1 MIVTRLIL
9 KNWRNF
15 RDVDVELRER
25 TFLIGANATGKSNIL
40 DVFRFLH
47 DVSKPQGGGLQKAIA
62 DRGGIRKVRC
72 LHARKDP
79 EVRIEVH
86 LSHNS
91 DEKTPTWRYILGF
104 KAEGKGAHRTLI
116 SIEQVWKKGSHSSIL
131 ERPTAGDETDSVRL
145 TQTALE
151 QIQANSAFREVSD
164 FFSEISYLH
173 LVPQLLKYGDQI
185 GGQRLEDDPF
195 GQGFLERI
203 AKTSGKVRE
212 SRLRRIGKA
221 LALAVPQFR
230 ELRFIKDGVTGR
242 PHLEAM
248 YSHYRPN
255 AGWQGE
261 EQFSDGT
268 LRLLALL
275 WALADGESLLLLEEP
290 ELSLNDAIV
299 REIPSLIDRIQRD
312 KKRRSR
318 QVIITTHSEALLSN
332 PGIDARGVLLL
343 EPGPEGTTVRAVN
356 NGEAVSITAGLSIA
370 EVVLPKT
377 RPAKTEQLALW

>member
-15 RDVDVELRER
+15 RDVDVGLRER